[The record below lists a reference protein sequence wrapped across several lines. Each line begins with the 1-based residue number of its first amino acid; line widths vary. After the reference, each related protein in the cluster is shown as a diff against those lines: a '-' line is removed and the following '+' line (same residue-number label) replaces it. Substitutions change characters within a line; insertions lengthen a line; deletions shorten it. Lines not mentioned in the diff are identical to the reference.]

1 MDVERIRT
9 MTRARFA
16 TSLDPRLMQPVL
28 DFAYKN
34 GALDKPVNATSLI
47 AGA

>member
-1 MDVERIRT
+1 
-9 MTRARFA
+9 MTRTRFA

-34 GALDKPVNATSLI
+34 GALDRPVDAKALI
-47 AGA
+47 AT